1 MAQLQFSNKNAAPRG
16 KVWGDQSD
24 ARGFTIIEVLV
35 AAVILLVGL
44 VAAAG
49 VVGSTLGNTA
59 RSEYMT
65 QAATLATEKLE
76 DLNRF
81 PSTDANV
88 AVPNGTSSGS
98 LTSDALDTF
107 TFNGTAATVNYYD
120 EVYFSPT
127 EGALEETT
135 SSFDAM
141 GNAQYSTISYTPDG
155 VMSQSAPTSTPPNAA
170 GVISFERRWAIELN
184 QPVTGV
190 RRITVLVTLQNQ
202 SVQPPVTFQMSMVR
216 P

>member
-1 MAQLQFSNKNAAPRG
+1 MAQSPFSKKAAPLKKMRG
-16 KVWGDQSD
+16 DKSGS
-24 ARGFTIIEVLV
+24 RGFTIIEVLV
-35 AAVILLVGL
+35 ASVILLIGL

-88 AVPNGTSSGS
+88 AVTVGTSVGS
-98 LTSDALDTF
+98 LTSDDLQDVTV
-107 TFNGTAATVNYYD
+107 NGATQSVNYYD
-120 EVYFSPT
+120 EVYFSPA
-127 EGALEETT
+127 EGALQETT
-135 SSFDAM
+135 TSFDAM
-141 GNAQYSTISYTPDG
+141 GNPQYSTISYTPDG
-155 VMSQSAPTSTPPNAA
+155 VMSQSAFTATPPSGA
-170 GVISFERRWAIELN
+170 GEIAFKRRWVIDLN
-184 QPVTGV
+184 QPVAGV
-190 RRITVLVTLQNQ
+190 RRVTVLVTLLNQ
-202 SVQPPVTFQMSMVR
+202 AVQPPVTFQMSMVR